1 MHRNKSN
8 HAHAHRDAYWHTY
21 LYAYTSG
28 PFEWDMKVTF
38 CVKACI
44 RSCMHVKCLLLRK
57 VWEMDDTNFQQ
68 ACLMQCINI
77 ITSPGLALLCDD
89 ITLLPLHFHF
99 SQVRWPEIPLFTIK
113 YHWMNENEN
122 ISRFNLLV

>member
-44 RSCMHVKCLLLRK
+44 RSCMHVKCLPLCKIVSLRDGWHK
-57 VWEMDDTNFQQ
+57 
-68 ACLMQCINI
+68 LS
-77 ITSPGLALLCDD
+77 TSMLGAVYK
-89 ITLLPLHFHF
+89 HN
-99 SQVRWPEIPLFTIK
+99 
-113 YHWMNENEN
+113 Y
-122 ISRFNLLV
+122 